1 MMSLISVDSL
11 ASKSASL
18 CFRLLISSRKSV
30 SVADDIRS
38 HSVADDIRSQS
49 VDIVVLSH
57 SVDIVVLSHSV
68 DIVVLSQSVVQLRTL
83 FRLLFRLVNLTE
95 PPVEDDFLEE
105 FDLQSLLCDIDFSL
119 VPTR

>member
-30 SVADDIRS
+30 SVSDDIRS
-38 HSVADDIRSQS
+38 HSVADDI
-49 VDIVVLSH
+49 LSH
-57 SVDIVVLSHSV
+57 SVEVVA
-68 DIVVLSQSVVQLRTL
+68 LSQSVAQLRTL
-83 FRLLFRLVNLTE
+83 FRLLLRLVNLTE

-105 FDLQSLLCDIDFSL
+105 LDLQSLLCDIDFSS

>member
-30 SVADDIRS
+30 SVSDDIRS
-38 HSVADDIRSQS
+38 HSVADNILSQ
-49 VDIVVLSH
+49 

-83 FRLLFRLVNLTE
+83 FRLLLRLVNLTE

-105 FDLQSLLCDIDFSL
+105 LDLQSLLCDIDFSS